1 MIAALAG
8 GVGGA
13 KLARGLA
20 HLLGADLSVIV
31 NTGDD
36 FDHFDLRI
44 CPDIDTVTY
53 TLAGR
58 ANPETGWGQAG
69 ESWNFM
75 AQLSEL
81 GGDDWFK
88 LGDRDMALHVLRTAM
103 LRQGHSLTEITARIA
118 GRYGIKA
125 AILPMTD
132 DSLRTKLQSA
142 DGLLDF
148 QDYFV
153 RLRCDV
159 AVQGVI
165 FDGAETARATPQ
177 SLAALD
183 AAEAIVICP
192 SNPYLS
198 IDPILAVADLR
209 QRLLQPQL
217 LPGRVPRVAVSP
229 IIGGQAVKGPAA
241 KMMRE
246 LGHAVSSLGVAR
258 KYQGLADALVIDTAD
273 AALQP
278 DIEALGMRVLVTNTW
293 MRSAEDSTRLAGQVL
308 DFAAS
313 LRANLRA

>member
-20 HLLGADLSVIV
+20 HLLGGEVSVIV

-75 AQLSEL
+75 DQMAAL
-81 GGDDWFK
+81 GGEDWFK
-88 LGDRDMALHVLRTAM
+88 LGDRDLALHVLRTRL
-103 LRQGHSLTEITARIA
+103 LRQGMRLTEVTQRIA
-118 GRYGIKA
+118 ASFGISA
-125 AILPMTD
+125 ALLPMTD
-132 DSLRTKLQSA
+132 DALHTKVRSA
-142 DGLLDF
+142 EGLLDF
-148 QDYFV
+148 QEYFV
-153 RLRCDV
+153 RRRCEV
-159 AVQGVI
+159 AVQGVV
-165 FDGAETARATPQ
+165 FAGADTARATPEAM
-177 SLAALD
+177 AALD
-183 AAEAIVICP
+183 RAEAIIICP

-198 IDPILAVADLR
+198 IDPILAIADLR
-209 QRLLQPQL
+209 RRLT
-217 LPGRVPRVAVSP
+217 GKRVPRVAVSP

-246 LGHAVSSLGVAR
+246 LGHTVSSLGVAH

-278 DIEALGMRVLVTNTW
+278 DIEALGLRVMVTNTL
-293 MRSAEDSTRLAGQVL
+293 MRSAEDSAALAASVL
-308 DFAAS
+308 DFAHS
-313 LRANLRA
+313 LRR